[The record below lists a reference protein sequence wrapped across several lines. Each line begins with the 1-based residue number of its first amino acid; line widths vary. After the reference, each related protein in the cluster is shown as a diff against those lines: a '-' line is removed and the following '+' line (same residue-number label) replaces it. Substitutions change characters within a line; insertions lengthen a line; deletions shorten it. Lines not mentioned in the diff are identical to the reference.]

1 MMQALTISGFT
12 PVQRSFENWAAKDP
26 RKPAITHEGTT
37 ISYAEL
43 NNWSNRI
50 EQTLTER
57 GIRAGARVGLY
68 VGRSPEFAA
77 SMLAILKCGA
87 ACVPLDTE
95 YPADRIDY
103 MLRDSSASAVLGA
116 KHSLPGLRTV
126 IADLPLVCIQPVPAT
141 GGSNYTHPNTARSI
155 DPLSPALV
163 LYTSGSTGP
172 PKGVLISHQAV
183 SHYLAALA
191 NALAVR
197 SDERYLHTASFA
209 FSSSNRQLLL
219 PLICGGAIVL
229 ASPSDLNDPL
239 ALFQLVRVA
248 KVTIIDL
255 IPSRLRSYMTVLE
268 RMNPRERSDLFNND
282 LRLVLTASEPLW
294 YDIANTWR
302 EVIPK
307 ACRMVNMYG
316 MTETSGIV
324 SVYELDHDT
333 GSKIGAVPIGLPIAG
348 VKFRLGNADDTP
360 PPADAVGELCI
371 EGPTLAA
378 GYTDGRNGVFANS
391 AARRRLVR
399 TGDRAR
405 LRNDGCWE
413 LLGRIDE
420 QIKIQ
425 GARIEPA
432 EIEQA
437 LIRHPAVRDC
447 AVAGWARSGGVGLTA
462 FYVSDHILPP
472 DALGEFVRR
481 FLPDHMVPAQ
491 FHRLS
496 ALPRTLSGKIDRVA
510 LSPLLVD
517 ALPVTSPRTPF
528 EARLF
533 EIWSAALQRS
543 DFGVF
548 CNFFELGGKSIALHE
563 VNARVLQ
570 EFDVRLHASAIYRLP
585 CIADLAN
592 HIEQSTAVPAGTRRE
607 TGKL

>member
-1 MMQALTISGFT
+1 MMQALTIGRFT
-12 PVQRSFENWAAKDP
+12 PVQRSIENCAAKDP
-26 RKPAITHEGTT
+26 WKPAITHRGTT
-37 ISYAEL
+37 LSYAEL

-57 GIRAGARVGLY
+57 GIGAGARVGLY

-77 SMLAILKCGA
+77 GMLAILKCGA

-103 MLRDSSASAVLGA
+103 ILRDSGASAVLGD
-116 KHSLPGLRTV
+116 KHSLPGLRTA
-126 IADLPLVCIQPVPAT
+126 IADLPLVCIQPAPET
-141 GGSNYTHPNTARSI
+141 GGSNDRYPNSACSI
-155 DPLSPALV
+155 DPISPAFV
-163 LYTSGSTGP
+163 LYTSGSTGQ

-191 NALAVR
+191 SALAVG

-219 PLICGGAIVL
+219 PLVCGGAVVL

-239 ALFQLVRVA
+239 ALFQLVRSA

-255 IPSRLRSYMTVLE
+255 IPSRLRSYMTVLA
-268 RMNPRERSDLFNND
+268 RMPPRERSDLFDND

-294 YDIANTWR
+294 YDVANPWR

-324 SVYELDHDT
+324 SVFELDRDT
-333 GSKIGAVPIGLPIAG
+333 GPKIGAVPIGLPIAG
-348 VKFRLGNADDTP
+348 VKFQLGDGDDS
-360 PPADAVGELCI
+360 PPATDAVGELCI
-371 EGPTLAA
+371 ESPTLAA
-378 GYTDGRNGVFANS
+378 GYTDGRNGVFAGS
-391 AARRRLVR
+391 GARRRLVR
-399 TGDRAR
+399 TGDRVR

-413 LLGRIDE
+413 ILGRVDD

-447 AVAGWARSGGVGLTA
+447 AVVGRARSGRVGLTA
-462 FYVSDHILPP
+462 FYVSDHQVPP
-472 DALGEFVRR
+472 DTLGEFVRR

-496 ALPRTLSGKIDRVA
+496 ALPRTLSGKIDRTA
-510 LSPLLVD
+510 LSLLTFDV
-517 ALPVTSPRTPF
+517 LPVTSPRTPF
-528 EARLF
+528 ERRLF
-533 EIWSAALQRS
+533 EIWSAALERS

-548 CNFFELGGKSIALHE
+548 CNFFELGGKSIALQE

-570 EFDVRLHASAIYRLP
+570 EFAVRLHTSAIYRLP
-585 CIADLAN
+585 CIADLAK
-592 HIEQSTAVPAGTRRE
+592 HIEQSAAIPAWAGRE
-607 TGKL
+607 KGKL